1 MFVVLLKFSDNK
13 SQAAEFMQAHN
24 EWIKRGIDDGKFL
37 LVGSIPPAQ
46 GGAIFGLESSLEAMQ
61 ERVNADPFVAH
72 GVVRAEIIEIRP
84 GKVDPRL
91 AVLADAP

>member
-13 SQAAEFMQAHN
+13 SKAADFMQGHN
-24 EWIKRGIDDGKFL
+24 EWIMRGIDDGKFL

-46 GGAIFGLESSLEAMQ
+46 GGAILALDSSLEALQ
-61 ERVNADPFVAH
+61 ERVNTDPFV
-72 GVVRAEIIEIRP
+72 VENIVKAEIIHIKP

-91 AVLADAP
+91 AFLAD

>member
-13 SQAAEFMQAHN
+13 SRAADFMQGHN

-37 LVGSIPPAQ
+37 LVGSIQPAQ
-46 GGAIFGLESSLEAMQ
+46 GGAIIALDSSLEALQ
-61 ERVNADPFVAH
+61 ERVNADPFVVEN
-72 GVVRAEIIEIRP
+72 VVKAEIIAITP

-91 AVLADAP
+91 AVLAG